1 MYTITF
7 CAAEVK
13 YITKYIS
20 DNFSPYERGIFKNLG
35 N

>member
-13 YITKYIS
+13 YIIS